1 MNSNREG
8 RPSYH
13 GDPPTR
19 NPAPVTAGMPM
30 KSPVT
35 EIPPSSAPRHRRF
48 ALRLLLCAPL
58 FLAIGTSPAQEP
70 KRRIAVTSGEE
81 WITPEVGRAA
91 ARALKWLAEQQS
103 PNGYWA
109 QDIGFKLNTDYSIME
124 ADAPHVGVTALA
136 LIAFLAGGNLPGRGE
151 YGQVLERGITYLLG
165 CLKEDGYIT
174 DHGSRMYDHAFAT
187 LFLAEVYG
195 MTARSDVRKALQSAV
210 NIIVDSQNREG
221 GWRYKPFARES
232 DMSITVCQVLALR
245 SARNVGI
252 AVPSRTIRDAERYV
266 RRSAVSRREGN
277 YNYGYSPYNEGGAF
291 TYQLRGHSRATFP
304 LTAAGVTTLHA
315 AGIYDDP
322 VIDDAFEFLDSQMPD
337 FNRYYFGHYF
347 FYYGHYYAVQAYYT
361 AGGDRFK
368 NYFRSI
374 RDLLLRQQQSNGS
387 WPCQVGPGEAFSTAV
402 AALILQIPYQ
412 YLPIFQR

>member
-1 MNSNREG
+1 MTSSK
-8 RPSYH
+8 RP
-13 GDPPTR
+13 R
-19 NPAPVTAGMPM
+19 ARAALPASLLACAALIGA
-30 KSPVT
+30 
-35 EIPPSSAPRHRRF
+35 SSE
-48 ALRLLLCAPL
+48 
-58 FLAIGTSPAQEP
+58 SPAQET
-70 KRRIAVTSGEE
+70 KRRAIVTSGEE
-81 WITPEVGRAA
+81 WITPEVRRAA
-91 ARALKWLAEQQS
+91 ERALDWLAEQQHQD
-103 PNGYWA
+103 GYWA
-109 QDIGFKLNTDYSIME
+109 QDVGFKLNTDYSVVE
-124 ADAPHVGVTALA
+124 TDAPHVGVTALA
-136 LIAFLAGGNLPGRGE
+136 LISFLAGGHLPGRGE
-151 YGQVLERGITYLLG
+151 HGLVLDRGITWLLG
-165 CLKEDGYIT
+165 CIKEDGYIT

-195 MTARSDVRKALQSAV
+195 MTQRADVRKALQSAV

-252 AVPSRTIRDAERYV
+252 AVPSRTVRDAERYV
-266 RRSAVSRREGN
+266 RKSAVSRRDGN
-277 YNYGYSPYNEGGAF
+277 YGFGYSPYNEGGAF

-337 FNRYYFGHYF
+337 FDRYYFGHYF

-374 RDLLLRQQQSNGS
+374 RELLLRQQQANGA
-387 WPCQVGPGEAFSTAV
+387 WPCQVGPGEAFATAV

>member
-1 MNSNREG
+1 MS
-8 RPSYH
+8 
-13 GDPPTR
+13 
-19 NPAPVTAGMPM
+19 PAR
-30 KSPVT
+30 
-35 EIPPSSAPRHRRF
+35 SSLALRF
-48 ALRLLLCAPL
+48 AP
-58 FLAIGTSPAQEP
+58 FLGAIVLALPVFSGSPAAAQE
-70 KRRIAVTSGEE
+70 RRNIRSEVSAEE
-81 WITPEVGRAA
+81 WITPEVRESVD
-91 ARALKWLAEQQS
+91 RALKYLAESQN
-103 PNGYWA
+103 PAGFWA
-109 QDIGFKLNTDYSIME
+109 QDVGFKLNTDYSVMAENE
-124 ADAPHVGVTALA
+124 AHVGVTALA

-151 YGQVLERGITYLLG
+151 YGEVLERGIGYLVTRKQLN
-165 CLKEDGYIT
+165 GYIT
-174 DHGSRMYDHAFAT
+174 DHGSRMYSHAFAT

-195 MTARSDVRKALQSAV
+195 MTQRQDVRKALQSAV

-252 AVPSRTIRDAERYV
+252 AVPARTVRDAERYV
-266 RRSAVSRREGN
+266 RRSAVPRRE
-277 YNYGYSPYNEGGAF
+277 YGRGFGSFSPYNDGGAF

-315 AGIYDDP
+315 AGIYEDP
-322 VIDDAFEFLDSQMPD
+322 VIDEAFDYLDSQMPD

-368 NYFRSI
+368 NYFRTI
-374 RDLLLRQQQSNGS
+374 RDLLLRKQQSNGS
-387 WPCQVGPGEAFSTAV
+387 WPCTTGPGDAFSTAV
-402 AALILQIPYQ
+402 SALILQIPYQ